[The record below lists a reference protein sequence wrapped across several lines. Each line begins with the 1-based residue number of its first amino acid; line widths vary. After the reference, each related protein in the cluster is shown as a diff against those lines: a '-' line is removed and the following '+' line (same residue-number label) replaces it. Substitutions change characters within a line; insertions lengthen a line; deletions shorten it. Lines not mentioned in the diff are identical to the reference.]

1 MATNKEE
8 LQKIINCSARFLM
21 TTYMNGGDNDTIAQD
36 YIKKCESLL
45 EEVQK
50 NLDWNDIDEETANIL
65 QFGIWSDENPKFR
78 LIPLYLYNIVPVG
91 LNVVGISSGA
101 QKWDGKQDKD
111 HRFGFL
117 GFGIEVK

>member
-21 TTYMNGGDNDTIAQD
+21 TTYMNGGDKDTIAQN
-36 YIKKCESLL
+36 YIKKCEALL

-91 LNVVGISSGA
+91 LDVVGISSGA
-101 QKWDGKQDKD
+101 QKWDGTQDKD